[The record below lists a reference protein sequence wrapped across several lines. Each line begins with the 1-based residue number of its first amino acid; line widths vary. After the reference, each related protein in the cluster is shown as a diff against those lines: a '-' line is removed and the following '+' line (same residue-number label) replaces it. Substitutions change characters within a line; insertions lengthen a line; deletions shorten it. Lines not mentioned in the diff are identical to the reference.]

1 MNSVIGSLP
10 KHQYV
15 LVDTSFTHKPPA
27 HGWAPAVWFGLVSLP
42 GRMWGCNV
50 LFENGALYR
59 GLPLH
64 ALGHGL
70 NPVKDWNAGRAQRW
84 DCYGTD
90 WSGHEYAYLKEL
102 RTKARCGADTFEGEY
117 LFTVVPANDAF
128 SEVPEQAKEFTF
140 VKLENGRF
148 TVQPTDHLL
157 FEERSFT
164 LPNPDW
170 PTGFR
175 RQTTIFTCE

>member
-15 LVDTSFTHKPPA
+15 RVDTVFTHREPCG
-27 HGWAPAVWFGLVSLP
+27 HAPAVWFGLVSLP

-50 LFENGALYR
+50 LLESGALYR

-64 ALGHGL
+64 ALSHG
-70 NPVKDWNAGRAQRW
+70 NRADDWDAGQAQRW

-90 WSGHEYAYLKEL
+90 WSGHEYSYLRAL
-102 RTKARCGADTFEGEY
+102 RVRARCGKGEFNGEY

-164 LPNPDW
+164 VDQGEW
-170 PTGFR
+170 PKGYK
-175 RQTTIFTCE
+175 RQNEVYTCE

>member
-1 MNSVIGSLP
+1 LNSVIGSLP

-15 LVDTSFTHKPPA
+15 LVDTSFTHKAPA
-27 HGWAPAVWFGLVSLP
+27 DRWAPAVWFGLVSLP

-50 LFENGALYR
+50 LFESGALYR

-64 ALGHGL
+64 ALGHSN
-70 NPVKDWNAGRAQRW
+70 NPARKWAEWQAQRW

-90 WSGHEYAYLKEL
+90 WSATEYTYLKEL
-102 RTKARCGADTFEGEY
+102 RTKARCGGETFEGEY

-128 SEVPEQAKEFTF
+128 SQVPEQGKEFTF
-140 VKLENGRF
+140 IRLENGRF

-164 LPNPDW
+164 TNAGDW
-170 PTGFR
+170 PTEFK
-175 RQTTIFTCE
+175 RQTEIYSCE